1 MSKVA
6 LDGYSQLKTDH
17 QKSGNILLYMRV
29 QIDKFEDNE
38 MAVLLLYSGGRRSFD
53 VPRELLPEGARAGD
67 VFELSFAHDREE
79 TERLAAEN
87 KSLLDDLLGRDG

>member
-1 MSKVA
+1 MDVA
-6 LDGYSQLKTDH
+6 LDGYSQLKTNY
-17 QKSGNILLYMRV
+17 QKSGNILSYMRV

-38 MAVLLLYSGGRRSFD
+38 MVLLLLCSGRRRSFD

-79 TERLAAEN
+79 TERLAVEN